1 MKNNRVSERYSKSL
15 FQLSIK
21 DNLLND
27 VKSDIDYLKKL
38 FSSSREI
45 SQLYI
50 NPIIPITIA
59 AINCGSKSIKMLLAF
74 ENHQKSLFQMGRDRG
89 LNYHSDHLR
98 VNHGAGQYALQ
109 IW

>member
-50 NPIIPITIA
+50 NPIIPII
-59 AINCGSKSIKMLLAF
+59 I
-74 ENHQKSLFQMGRDRG
+74 
-89 LNYHSDHLR
+89 
-98 VNHGAGQYALQ
+98 
-109 IW
+109 